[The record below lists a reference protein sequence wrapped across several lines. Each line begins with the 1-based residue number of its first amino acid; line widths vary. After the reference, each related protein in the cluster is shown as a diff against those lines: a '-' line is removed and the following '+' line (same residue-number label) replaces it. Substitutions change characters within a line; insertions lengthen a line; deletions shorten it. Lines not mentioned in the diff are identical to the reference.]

1 MQLGRQRRKT
11 GHAAVLL
18 ILYVNAFLV
27 GDAAAEDNEPESP
40 HAADSKHHVRC
51 SSCFTLALLFD
62 YQLCG
67 YSYAFLQLVRAMLPH
82 CRCLIGFVYTQM
94 HSCS

>member
-18 ILYVNAFLV
+18 VLYANAFLV
-27 GDAAAEDNEPESP
+27 GDAVAEDNEPESP

-51 SSCFTLALLFD
+51 SSCFN
-62 YQLCG
+62 
-67 YSYAFLQLVRAMLPH
+67 VR
-82 CRCLIGFVYTQM
+82 ITY
-94 HSCS
+94 